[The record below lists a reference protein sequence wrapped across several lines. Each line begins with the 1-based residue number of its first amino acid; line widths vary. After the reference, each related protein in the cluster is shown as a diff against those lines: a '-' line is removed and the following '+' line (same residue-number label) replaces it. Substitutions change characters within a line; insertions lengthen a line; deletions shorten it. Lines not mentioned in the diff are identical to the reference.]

1 MSRKPTARNSPGRS
15 PQNDRTASR
24 PAPPEL
30 TVTTRK
36 IAARVKVT
44 TTVCD
49 TGGRPDCAPG
59 VVKESRSTDS
69 APLREHPSGAV
80 SLRDCAKKTIDPQFN
95 CAYAGTTTGNA
106 VVQSTLPCERPWMM

>member
-49 TGGRPDCAPG
+49 TGGRPECAPG
-59 VVKESRSTDS
+59 MVKESHSADS

-80 SLRDCAKKTIDPQFN
+80 SLRDCAKKTID
-95 CAYAGTTTGNA
+95 TRNA
-106 VVQSTLPCERPWMM
+106 VVQSTLPFEWPWMMLG